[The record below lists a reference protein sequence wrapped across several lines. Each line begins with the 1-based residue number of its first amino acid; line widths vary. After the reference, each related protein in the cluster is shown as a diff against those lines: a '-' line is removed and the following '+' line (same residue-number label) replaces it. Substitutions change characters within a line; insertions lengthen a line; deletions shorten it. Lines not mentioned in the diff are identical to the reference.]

1 MMSKTNKN
9 EQLLEAGE
17 TFKSNDFFQ
26 SRLTPPM
33 QLKITRKLPKLKSYI
48 SKLDENKRVRISIL
62 ERVSSSNEL
71 LSTNSK
77 NISRTKE
84 KTKNE
89 VNKKE
94 LKISPSLEGS
104 HKRSEKTRQLLE
116 TISEECSISNSRK
129 STPARRKKIYRS
141 PGSKIEYRLLGKS
154 KNAVKMKKNVI
165 PVSRV
170 SLKTEN
176 SSATFECILKET
188 ESEMREKKVKIS
200 PSLESFYKK
209 SGATRKLLRTISEE
223 SSISQ
228 PQPNTS
234 ETKKKQNVS
243 SFSSR
248 KTNLSVKNKCALQI
262 KDKVVCINQF
272 SSRNETSSFIFQ
284 QTSQYQNL
292 LQQAELEMKE
302 KNLNISPSLE
312 RFYKNNEATKK
323 LLRIIS
329 QESSISQ
336 SQVASSAREGK
347 KKLNITSTSDSRY
360 SGYSNDACRRSKHVE
375 RDDSWKLIKVVK
387 KKYKDGT
394 KRREIVIE
402 EDKLDFELESLDSED
417 ECSEM
422 MRRISRLDASV
433 AKEEKRAAEGKGKL
447 SVVAKL
453 MEKQMSARLPE
464 QKKAR
469 RLFSR
474 DEEATKQTGMRP
486 GKIKLRN
493 EKKHC
498 NEA

>member
-33 QLKITRKLPKLKSYI
+33 QLKITRKLPKLKSYL
-48 SKLDENKRVRISIL
+48 SKLGENKRVRMSIL

-71 LSTNSK
+71 LSANSK

-84 KTKNE
+84 KTKKTE
-89 VNKKE
+89 VNNKE
-94 LKISPSLEGS
+94 QKISPVLEVS
-104 HKRSEKTRQLLE
+104 HKRSEKTRQLLG
-116 TISEECSISNSRK
+116 TISQESRISQSQI
-129 STPARRKKIYRS
+129 STPARGKKI
-141 PGSKIEYRLLGKS
+141 
-154 KNAVKMKKNVI
+154 
-165 PVSRV
+165 
-170 SLKTEN
+170 
-176 SSATFECILKET
+176 FETLLKET

-336 SQVASSAREGK
+336 SKVAPSAREGK

-375 RDDSWKLIKVVK
+375 RDDSWKLIKVAK

-422 MRRISRLDASV
+422 VRRISRLDACV

-464 QKKAR
+464 RKK
-469 RLFSR
+469 S
-474 DEEATKQTGMRP
+474 
-486 GKIKLRN
+486 
-493 EKKHC
+493 
-498 NEA
+498 